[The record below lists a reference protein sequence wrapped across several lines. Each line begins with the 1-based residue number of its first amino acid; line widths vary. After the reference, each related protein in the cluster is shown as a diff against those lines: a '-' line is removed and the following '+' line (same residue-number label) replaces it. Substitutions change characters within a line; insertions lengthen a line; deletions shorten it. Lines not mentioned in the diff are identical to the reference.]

1 MPISNHFQSLKNV
14 IRAKEPR
21 LALIDVAILGFLTKP
36 PPSGTQDAQLLAL
49 LVAKLLYSHEQA
61 ILFNEEPEEC
71 TPEPTQEDLDKD
83 FEIFYREDLENSP
96 TPTHH
101 HLATAQV
108 SISQEAT
115 NIPKAMVLEEKTLDL
130 LALLTTHVGGNSPVV
145 PIIPRPPTP
154 APAQAVKK
162 KRKRGKATEG
172 SKEGEIP

>member
-1 MPISNHFQSLKNV
+1 
-14 IRAKEPR
+14 
-21 LALIDVAILGFLTKP
+21 
-36 PPSGTQDAQLLAL
+36 
-49 LVAKLLYSHEQA
+49 
-61 ILFNEEPEEC
+61 
-71 TPEPTQEDLDKD
+71 LDKD
-83 FEIFYREDLENSP
+83 FEIFYREDPENSP

-145 PIIPRPPTP
+145 PKNPRLPTL
-154 APAQAVKK
+154 ALAQAIKK
-162 KRKRGKATEG
+162 KRKKGKATEG